1 MKEGA
6 ACVKVCGKREPP
18 TMSPPNQSVEGLLQ
32 GAPNRSLNATETPG
46 AWEPGTLQALKISL
60 AVVLSIITLATV
72 LSNAFVLTTIFL
84 TRKLHTPAN
93 YLIGSLAMTDL
104 LVSILVMPISIA
116 YTTTHTWSFGQLL
129 CDIWLSSDIMCC
141 TASILHLC
149 VIALDRYWAI
159 TDALEYSKRQTAGHA
174 AAMIAIVWAI
184 SICISIP
191 PLFWRQAEAHEEM
204 SDCLVNTSQISYTI
218 YSTCGAFYVPSVLLV
233 ILYGRIYTA
242 ARNRILN
249 PPSLYGKRFTTAR
262 LVTGSAGSSLCSL
275 IPSLHEGHSH
285 SAGSPLF
292 FNHVKIKLADSV
304 LERKRISAARERKA
318 TKTLGI
324 ILGAFIICWL
334 PFFVASLV
342 LPICRDSCW
351 IHPALFD
358 FFTWLG
364 YLNSLINPIIY
375 TVFNEEFW
383 QAFQKVVHF
392 RKAS

>member
-1 MKEGA
+1 
-6 ACVKVCGKREPP
+6 
-18 TMSPPNQSVEGLLQ
+18 MSPANQSADGLPQ
-32 GAPNRSLNATETPG
+32 EASNQSLNATETPE
-46 AWEPGTLQALKISL
+46 AWDPGILQALKISL
-60 AVVLSIITLATV
+60 VVVLSAITLATV
-72 LSNAFVLTTIFL
+72 MSNAFVLTTILL

-93 YLIGSLAMTDL
+93 YLIGSLATTDL

-129 CDIWLSSDIMCC
+129 CDLWVSSDVTCC

-149 VIALDRYWAI
+149 AIALDRYWAI
-159 TDALEYSKRQTAGHA
+159 TDALEYSKRRTAGHA
-174 AAMIAIVWAI
+174 AAMIAVVWVI
-184 SICISIP
+184 SVCISIP
-191 PLFWRQAEAHEEM
+191 PLFWRQAREHEET
-204 SDCLVNTSQISYTI
+204 SDCLVSTSQISYTI
-218 YSTCGAFYVPSVLLV
+218 YSTCGAFYIPSILLI
-233 ILYGRIYTA
+233 ILYSRIYAA
-242 ARNRILN
+242 ARSHILK
-249 PPSLYGKRFTTAR
+249 PPSLYGKRFTTAQ
-262 LVTGSAGSSLCSL
+262 LITGSAGSSLCSL
-275 IPSLHEGHSH
+275 NPSLHEAHPH
-285 SAGSPLF
+285 TAGSPLF
-292 FNHVKIKLADSV
+292 FSHVKVKLADSV

-375 TVFNEEFW
+375 TVFNEDFR

-392 RKAS
+392 QKAS

>member
-1 MKEGA
+1 
-6 ACVKVCGKREPP
+6 
-18 TMSPPNQSVEGLLQ
+18 MSPPNQSVEGLPQ
-32 GAPNRSLNATETPG
+32 EASNRSLNATESPEAWDPG
-46 AWEPGTLQALKISL
+46 ILQALKISL
-60 AVVLSIITLATV
+60 VVVLSIITLATV
-72 LSNAFVLTTIFL
+72 LSNAFVLTTILL

-93 YLIGSLAMTDL
+93 YLIGSLATTDL

-116 YTTTHTWSFGQLL
+116 YTTTRTWSFGQVL
-129 CDIWLSSDIMCC
+129 CDIWVSSDITCC

-159 TDALEYSKRQTAGHA
+159 TDALEYSKRRTAGHA
-174 AAMIAIVWAI
+174 AAMIAAVWVI

-191 PLFWRQAEAHEEM
+191 PLFWRQAKAQEEM

-218 YSTCGAFYVPSVLLV
+218 YSTCGAFYIPSVLL
-233 ILYGRIYTA
+233 ILLYCRIYAA
-242 ARNRILN
+242 ARSRILN
-249 PPSLYGKRFTTAR
+249 PPSVRGKRFTTAH
-262 LVTGSAGSSLCSL
+262 LIAGSAGSSLCSL
-275 IPSLHEGHSH
+275 NPSLRERHSH
-285 SAGSPLF
+285 AGSPFF
-292 FNHVKIKLADSV
+292 FNHVQIKLADGA

-334 PFFVASLV
+334 PFFVVSLV
-342 LPICRDSCW
+342 LPLCRGSCW

-375 TVFNEEFW
+375 TVFNEEFR

>member
-1 MKEGA
+1 MCIE
-6 ACVKVCGKREPP
+6 VCGKRE
-18 TMSPPNQSVEGLLQ
+18 TLSMSLPNQSLEVLPLE
-32 GAPNRSLNATETPG
+32 ASNRSLNATA
-46 AWEPGTLQALKISL
+46 AWDPEVLQALRISL
-60 AVVLSIITLATV
+60 VVVLSIITLATV
-72 LSNAFVLTTIFL
+72 LSNAFVLTTILL
-84 TRKLHTPAN
+84 TKKLHTPAN
-93 YLIGSLAMTDL
+93 YLIGSLATTDL

-116 YTTTHTWSFGQLL
+116 YTTTRTWNFGQIL
-129 CDIWLSSDIMCC
+129 CDIWVSSDITCC

-159 TDALEYSKRQTAGHA
+159 TDALEYSKRRTAGHA
-174 AAMIAIVWAI
+174 AAMIAAVWAI

-191 PLFWRQAEAHEEM
+191 PLFWRQATAHEEM

-218 YSTCGAFYVPSVLLV
+218 YSTCGAFYIPSILLI
-233 ILYGRIYTA
+233 ILYGRIYVA
-242 ARNRILN
+242 ARSRIQN
-249 PPSLYGKRFTTAR
+249 PPSLYGKRFTTAQ
-262 LVTGSAGSSLCSL
+262 LITGSAGSSLCSL
-275 IPSLHEGHSH
+275 NPSFHESH
-285 SAGSPLF
+285 THTVGSPLF
-292 FNHVKIKLADSV
+292 FNQVKIKLADSI

-334 PFFVASLV
+334 PFFVVSLV

-364 YLNSLINPIIY
+364 YLNSLINPVIY
-375 TVFNEEFW
+375 TVFNEDFR

>member
-1 MKEGA
+1 
-6 ACVKVCGKREPP
+6 
-18 TMSPPNQSVEGLLQ
+18 MSPTNQSVEGLLLQ
-32 GAPNRSLNATETPG
+32 EASNRSSNATDTPG
-46 AWEPGTLQALKISL
+46 AWDPGILQALQISL
-60 AVVLSIITLATV
+60 VVVLSIITLATL
-72 LSNAFVLTTIFL
+72 LSNAFVLTTILL

-93 YLIGSLAMTDL
+93 YLIGSLATTDL
-104 LVSILVMPISIA
+104 LVSVLVMPISIA
-116 YTTTHTWSFGQLL
+116 YTTTRTWSFGQIL
-129 CDIWLSSDIMCC
+129 CDIWVSSDITCC

-159 TDALEYSKRQTAGHA
+159 TDALEYSKRRTAGHA
-174 AAMIAIVWAI
+174 AAMIAAVWVI

-191 PLFWRQAEAHEEM
+191 PLFWRQAKAQEEM

-218 YSTCGAFYVPSVLLV
+218 YSTCGAFYIPSVLLI
-233 ILYGRIYTA
+233 ILYSRIYAA
-242 ARNRILN
+242 ARSRILN
-249 PPSLYGKRFTTAR
+249 PPSLSGKRFTTAH
-262 LVTGSAGSSLCSL
+262 LITGSAGSSLCSL
-275 IPSLHEGHSH
+275 NPSLHEGHSH
-285 SAGSPLF
+285 PGSPLF
-292 FNHVKIKLADSV
+292 FSHVRIKLADSV

-375 TVFNEEFW
+375 TVFNEDFR

-392 RKAS
+392 QKAS

>member
-1 MKEGA
+1 ME
-6 ACVKVCGKREPP
+6 VCGKREPP
-18 TMSPPNQSVEGLLQ
+18 SMSPLNQSTEGLPQ
-32 GAPNRSLNATETPG
+32 EASNRSLNATETPE
-46 AWEPGTLQALKISL
+46 AWDPRTLQALKISL

-72 LSNAFVLTTIFL
+72 LSNAFVLTTILL

-93 YLIGSLAMTDL
+93 YLIGSLATTDL

-116 YTTTHTWSFGQLL
+116 YTITHTWNFGQIL
-129 CDIWLSSDIMCC
+129 CDIWLSSDITCC

-159 TDALEYSKRQTAGHA
+159 TDALEYSKRRTAGHA
-174 AAMIAIVWAI
+174 ATMIAIVWAI

-191 PLFWRQAEAHEEM
+191 PLFWRQAKAQEEM
-204 SDCLVNTSQISYTI
+204 LDCLVNTSQISYTI
-218 YSTCGAFYVPSVLLV
+218 YSTCGAFYIPSVLLI
-233 ILYGRIYTA
+233 ILYGRIYRA

-249 PPSLYGKRFTTAR
+249 PPSLYGKRFTTAH
-262 LVTGSAGSSLCSL
+262 LITGSAGSSLCSL
-275 IPSLHEGHSH
+275 NPSLHEGHSH
-285 SAGSPLF
+285 SASSPLF
-292 FNHVKIKLADSV
+292 FSHVKIKLADSA

-334 PFFVASLV
+334 PFFVVSLV

-375 TVFNEEFW
+375 TVFNEEFR
-383 QAFQKVVHF
+383 QAFQKIVPF
-392 RKAS
+392 RKVS

>member
-1 MKEGA
+1 ME
-6 ACVKVCGKREPP
+6 VCGKREPP
-18 TMSPPNQSVEGLLQ
+18 RMSPPNQSVEGLLQ
-32 GAPNRSLNATETPG
+32 EASNISVNATETPK
-46 AWEPGTLQALKISL
+46 AWGPGTLQALKICL
-60 AVVLSIITLATV
+60 IVVLSIITLATV
-72 LSNAFVLTTIFL
+72 VSNAFVLTTIFL

-116 YTTTHTWSFGQLL
+116 YTTTHTWSFGQIL
-129 CDIWLSSDIMCC
+129 CDIWLSSDITCC

-159 TDALEYSKRQTAGHA
+159 TDALEYTKRRTAGHA
-174 AAMIAIVWAI
+174 AAMIAIVWTI

-191 PLFWRQAEAHEEM
+191 PLFWRQAKAHEEM

-218 YSTCGAFYVPSVLLV
+218 YSTCGAFYIPSVLLI
-233 ILYGRIYTA
+233 ILYGRIYVA

-249 PPSLYGKRFTTAR
+249 PPSLYGKRFTTAQ
-262 LVTGSAGSSLCSL
+262 LIASSAGSSLCSL
-275 IPSLHEGHSH
+275 HPSLHEGHSH
-285 SAGSPLF
+285 SAGSALF
-292 FNHVKIKLADSV
+292 FNHVKIRLSDSA

-351 IHPALFD
+351 LHPAVFD

-364 YLNSLINPIIY
+364 YLNSLINPVIY
-375 TVFNEEFW
+375 TVFNEEFR
-383 QAFQKVVHF
+383 QAFQRVVHF
-392 RKAS
+392 RKAT

>member
-1 MKEGA
+1 
-6 ACVKVCGKREPP
+6 
-18 TMSPPNQSVEGLLQ
+18 MSPPNQSLEGLLQ
-32 GAPNRSLNATETPG
+32 EASNRSLNATETPE
-46 AWEPGTLQALKISL
+46 AWGPETLQALKISL
-60 AVVLSIITLATV
+60 ALLLSIITMATA

-116 YTTTHTWSFGQLL
+116 YTTTRTWSFGQIL
-129 CDIWLSSDIMCC
+129 CDIWLSSDITCC

-159 TDALEYSKRQTAGHA
+159 TDALEYSKRRTAGRA
-174 AAMIAIVWAI
+174 AVMIATVWVI

-191 PLFWRQAEAHEEM
+191 PLFWRQAKAQEEM
-204 SDCLVNTSQISYTI
+204 SDCQVNTSQISYTI
-218 YSTCGAFYVPSVLLV
+218 YSTCGAFYIPSVLLI
-233 ILYGRIYTA
+233 ILYGRIYVA

-249 PPSLYGKRFTTAR
+249 PPSLYGKRFTTAQ
-262 LVTGSAGSSLCSL
+262 LITGSAGSSLCSL
-275 IPSLHEGHSH
+275 SPSLQEERSH
-285 SAGSPLF
+285 AAGPPLF
-292 FNHVKIKLADSV
+292 FNHVQVKLAEGV

-324 ILGAFIICWL
+324 ILGAFIVCWL

-342 LPICRDSCW
+342 LPICRASCW
-351 IHPALFD
+351 LHPALFD

-375 TVFNEEFW
+375 TVFNEEFR
-383 QAFQKVVHF
+383 QAFQRVVHV

>member
-1 MKEGA
+1 
-6 ACVKVCGKREPP
+6 
-18 TMSPPNQSVEGLLQ
+18 MSPPNQSLEGLLQ
-32 GAPNRSLNATETPG
+32 EASNRSLNATESPE
-46 AWEPGTLQALKISL
+46 AWGPGTLRALKISL
-60 AVVLSIITLATV
+60 ALLLSIITVATA

-116 YTTTHTWSFGQLL
+116 YTTTRTWSFGQIL
-129 CDIWLSSDIMCC
+129 CDIWLSSDITCC

-159 TDALEYSKRQTAGHA
+159 TDALEYSKRRTAGRA
-174 AAMIAIVWAI
+174 AAMIATVWVI

-191 PLFWRQAEAHEEM
+191 PLFWRQAKAHEEM

-218 YSTCGAFYVPSVLLV
+218 YSTCGAFYIPSVLLI
-233 ILYGRIYTA
+233 ILYGRIYVA

-249 PPSLYGKRFTTAR
+249 PPSLYGKRFTTAQ
-262 LVTGSAGSSLCSL
+262 LITGSAGSSLCSL
-275 IPSLHEGHSH
+275 SPSLHEGHTH
-285 SAGSPLF
+285 TAGSALF

-351 IHPALFD
+351 LHPAVFD

-375 TVFNEEFW
+375 TVFNKEFRH
-383 QAFQKVVHF
+383 AFQKVVHF
-392 RKAS
+392 RKT

>member
-1 MKEGA
+1 MG
-6 ACVKVCGKREPP
+6 
-18 TMSPPNQSVEGLLQ
+18 S
-32 GAPNRSLNATETPG
+32 
-46 AWEPGTLQALKISL
+46 GTFQELKISL
-60 AVVLSIITLATV
+60 AEVLSIITWTKV
-72 LSNAFVLTTIFL
+72 FTKAFVLLTVFL

-93 YLIGSLAMTDL
+93 YLTGSLAKTNL
-104 LVSILVMPISIA
+104 LAFILVIA
-116 YTTTHTWSFGQLL
+116 IRITYTITHTWNFGQIL
-129 CDIWLSSDIMCC
+129 CDIWLSSGITCC

-159 TDALEYSKRQTAGHA
+159 ADALEYSKRRTAGHA

-233 ILYGRIYTA
+233 ILCGRIYTA

-249 PPSLYGKRFTTAR
+249 LPSLYGKCFTTAR

-275 IPSLHEGHSH
+275 NPSLHEGHSH

-304 LERKRISAARERKA
+304 LERKRISAAQERKA

-334 PFFVASLV
+334 PFFVPSLV

-351 IHPALFD
+351 THPALFD

-375 TVFNEEFW
+375 TVFNEEFR